1 MVLKIDN
8 NRSLNLF
15 RCIIRKIL
23 FLWQPLHCT
32 GTGRFNLKI
41 DYPSPYLKKLGT
53 IKKQVPTLLEEQLT
67 ISCREKLFLTLL
79 LTRMFQIKKKKTLV
93 NVVNN

>member
-41 DYPSPYLKKLGT
+41 DYPSPYLKEIGYYKEASTDLIGRAINNCVQGKT
-53 IKKQVPTLLEEQLT
+53 FSNTFVN
-67 ISCREKLFLTLL
+67 EK
-79 LTRMFQIKKKKTLV
+79 V
-93 NVVNN
+93 SN